1 MGVSEG
7 KVFFAGHAIKP
18 EASLK
23 HSKHK
28 NLPNFGEA
36 TVTLYHGGQPSKNG
50 FRTLAKMEVNTPRDA
65 VRGATLGVFVSKR

>member
-36 TVTLYHGGQPSKNG
+36 TVTGI
-50 FRTLAKMEVNTPRDA
+50 
-65 VRGATLGVFVSKR
+65 